1 MDKAQGVKKTGTSWS
16 ERPGA
21 VPCLLLGSGVPGY
34 IRKAGQSQAS
44 TGSLTLPS
52 DDTFY
57 WSWRACSF
65 P

>member
-1 MDKAQGVKKTGTSWS
+1 MDKAQRVKKTDTSWQ

-21 VPCLLLGSGVPGY
+21 VPCLLLGSDVPGY
-34 IRKAGQSQAS
+34 IRKAGQGQAS

-52 DDTFY
+52 GDTFY
-57 WSWRACSF
+57 LWWRACSF